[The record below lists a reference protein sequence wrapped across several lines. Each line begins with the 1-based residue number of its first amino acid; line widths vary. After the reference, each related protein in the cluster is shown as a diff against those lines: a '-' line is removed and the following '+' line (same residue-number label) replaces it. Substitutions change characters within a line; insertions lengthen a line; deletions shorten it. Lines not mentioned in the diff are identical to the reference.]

1 MKSKGEKTAKRK
13 GASYRTLKKGTL
25 MTTLEHY
32 FRRWTHSREKRKGD
46 LKSLNRITNNTI
58 LSCYS
63 SF

>member
-32 FRRWTHSREKRKGD
+32 FRRWTHSREKRKGV
-46 LKSLNRITNNTI
+46 
-58 LSCYS
+58 
-63 SF
+63 